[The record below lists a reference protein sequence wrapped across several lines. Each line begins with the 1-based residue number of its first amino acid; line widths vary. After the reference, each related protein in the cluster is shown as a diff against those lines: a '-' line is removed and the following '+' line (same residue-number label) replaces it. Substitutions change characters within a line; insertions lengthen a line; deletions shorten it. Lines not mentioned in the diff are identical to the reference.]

1 VAILTGPT
9 LAWRMRSVLL
19 ALTVAVALAAIPAAH
34 QPAAK
39 TRTMAVTIDDLP
51 WNHQGE
57 GAGFLDAAR
66 RGTDAMLAALRA
78 HRVPTVSVVNEDKLA
93 APSPDERAARVALL
107 KQWVDAGHVLGN
119 HGYSHRDANAVTA
132 EAYLADIAKG
142 DAVTRELMRTRQPYT
157 LYFRHPYTHTGDTL
171 EKRDAITRGLTARGY
186 TPMPHTIEN
195 SDWLFNVPYV
205 KADAAGR
212 ARLLESYLAHTAS
225 ATAFAEAKAAELFG
239 RDDVPQVL
247 LIHTL
252 ALNAD
257 GLDALLAMFEGRGYR
272 FITLDEALRDK
283 AYATPDAFVGRNGPS
298 WLFRWSRT
306 LAPAA
311 SFREDPEVPAWVMG
325 LYEAAQRR

>member
-1 VAILTGPT
+1 
-9 LAWRMRSVLL
+9 MRSALL
-19 ALTVAVALAAIPAAH
+19 TLSLAVALTTLGLAQ
-34 QPAAK
+34 QPPAK
-39 TRTMAVTIDDLP
+39 TRAIAVTIDDLP

-93 APSPDERAARVALL
+93 AAAPEEHAARVALL

-119 HGYSHRDANAVTA
+119 HGYSHRDANALTA
-132 EAYLADIAKG
+132 EAYLSDIAKG
-142 DAVTRELMRTRQPYT
+142 DAVTRELMRRRQPYT
-157 LYFRHPYTHTGDTL
+157 LFFRHPYTHTGDTL

-186 TPMPHTIEN
+186 TVMPHTIEN

-205 KADAAGR
+205 KADASGR
-212 ARLLESYLAHTAS
+212 AKVLEAYLGHTAA

-239 RDDVPQVL
+239 RDDVPQTL

-257 GLDALLAMFEGRGYR
+257 ALDALLTMLEGRGYR
-272 FITLDEALRDK
+272 FITLDEAMRDK
-283 AYATPDAFVGRNGPS
+283 AYATPDVYVGKTGPS
-298 WLFRWSRT
+298 WLYRWSRSM
-306 LAPAA
+306 APASNFSA
-311 SFREDPEVPAWVMG
+311 DPEVPAWVMA
-325 LYEAAQRR
+325 LYQAAQGR

>member
-1 VAILTGPT
+1 MGG
-9 LAWRMRSVLL
+9 MRSVLL
-19 ALTVAVALAAIPAAH
+19 ALAAAVALAAIAAAH

-39 TRTMAVTIDDLP
+39 SRTLAVTIDDLP

-57 GAGFLDAAR
+57 ATGFLDAAR

-78 HRVPTVSVVNEDKLA
+78 HRVPTVSVVNEDKLS
-93 APSPDERAARVALL
+93 APAPDERAARIALL
-107 KQWVDAGHVLGN
+107 KRWVDAGHVLGN
-119 HGYSHRDANAVTA
+119 HGYSHRDANALTA

-142 DAVTRELMRTRQPYT
+142 DAVTREVMRPRQPYT
-157 LYFRHPYTHTGDTL
+157 LFFRHPYTHTGDTL
-171 EKRDAITRGLTARGY
+171 EKRDAIARGLAARGY
-186 TPMPHTIEN
+186 TVMPHTIEN
-195 SDWLFNVPYV
+195 ADWLFNVAYV
-205 KADAAGR
+205 RADAAGR
-212 ARLLESYLAHTAS
+212 ARLLDAYLAHTAA

-257 GLDALLAMFEGRGYR
+257 GLDALLTLFEGRGYR
-272 FITLDEALRDK
+272 FITLDEAMKDT

-298 WLFRWSRT
+298 WLYRWSRT
-306 LAPAA
+306 LAPNS
-311 SFREDPEVPAWVMG
+311 SFRGDPEVPAWVMA